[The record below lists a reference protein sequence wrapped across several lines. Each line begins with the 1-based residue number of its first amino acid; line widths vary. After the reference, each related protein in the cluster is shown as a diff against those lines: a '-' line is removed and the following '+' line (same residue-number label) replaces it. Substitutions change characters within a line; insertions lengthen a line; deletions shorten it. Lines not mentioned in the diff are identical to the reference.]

1 MNFRAVNDHLTCY
14 IHSLTSPCHDMVR
27 MALPEKFD
35 GSAKK
40 CKGFLRQYS
49 IFFSLQPDVF
59 NQGVAKCYS
68 MLSLL
73 TDKAL

>member
-1 MNFRAVNDHLTCY
+1 
-14 IHSLTSPCHDMVR
+14 MVR

-59 NQGVAKCYS
+59 NQGVAKCDS

-73 TDKAL
+73 TNKAL